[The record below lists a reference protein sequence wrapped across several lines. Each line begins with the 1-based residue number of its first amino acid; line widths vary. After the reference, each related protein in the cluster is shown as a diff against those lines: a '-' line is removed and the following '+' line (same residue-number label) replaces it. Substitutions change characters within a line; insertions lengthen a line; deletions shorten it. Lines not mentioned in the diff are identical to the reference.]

1 MSNTLYLECNSGI
14 SGDMTVAALLDL
26 GASEQ
31 VLMEALDSIPADGF
45 SVEVT
50 RVKKSGIDCCDFAVL
65 LDEEH
70 ENHDHDMEYLHGH
83 EDHHHEHDHHHGKD
97 HHHEHEHCH
106 GENHHHEHDHH
117 HGEDH
122 HHEHEHHHG
131 EDHGHHHQHCE
142 GHEHAHEHVHPH
154 VHRGMKEIR
163 EIIGATKMT
172 DHAREL
178 ALHIFEIIAE
188 AEAKAHAVPMEEV
201 HFHEVGAIDSIVDVV
216 AAAVCLDDLHIS
228 EVIVPKL
235 CEGTGTVRCQHGVL
249 PVPVPAVAN
258 IVANSGLCLEIMDL
272 QGEFVTPTGAAVAA
286 AIQTGS
292 ELPKRFTIERIGVGA
307 GKRTYERPSILR
319 AMLIGPME
327 EKSGGATQQ
336 DDLEATATDAV
347 LAESTGKRCHAQGVR
362 TDETD
367 PALCIW
373 KLETNIDDCSG
384 EVLGYVME
392 LLFAA
397 GARDVHYF
405 PVFMKKNRPAW
416 QMNVICDE
424 KDISRM
430 EEIIFRETTTIGIRR
445 MQMDRTVLARE
456 NREVEISAGKVQV
469 KVCRYGDMVKYYP
482 EYESVKKLSRE
493 TGRSYQDI
501 YQEAVSVCRRTDHK

>member
-1 MSNTLYLECNSGI
+1 MAKTLYLECNSGI

-26 GASEQ
+26 GASEE
-31 VLMEALDSIPADGF
+31 VLMEALDSVPADGF

-50 RVKKSGIDCCDFAVL
+50 RVRKSGVDCCDFAVL

-83 EDHHHEHDHHHGKD
+83 P
-97 HHHEHEHCH
+97 
-106 GENHHHEHDHH
+106 
-117 HGEDH
+117 
-122 HHEHEHHHG
+122 HEHHHAEEPG
-131 EDHGHHHQHCE
+131 HDHGHYHEDDHGHDHGHHHE
-142 GHEHAHEHVHPH
+142 DDHEHDHEHHHEDDHGHDHGHHHGEEHEHVHEH
-154 VHRGMKEIR
+154 THHHAHRGMKEIR
-163 EIIGATKMT
+163 EMIAATKMT
-172 DHAREL
+172 PHAREL
-178 ALHIFEIIAE
+178 ALRIFEIIAE
-188 AEAKAHAVPMEEV
+188 AEAKAHAVPVEQV

-216 AAAVCLDDLHIS
+216 AAAVCLDNLHIS

-258 IVANSGLCLEIMDL
+258 IVAKSGLCLEIMDV
-272 QGEFVTPTGAAVAA
+272 QGEFVTPTGAAIAA
-286 AIQTGS
+286 AVWTGS
-292 ELPKRFTIERIGVGA
+292 ELPRRFKINGVGLGA

-319 AMLIGPME
+319 AMLIEPE
-327 EKSGGATQQ
+327 AQ
-336 DDLEATATDAV
+336 DDGMTKGSIALQVSETLQGNAV
-347 LAESTGKRCHAQGVR
+347 ARENLSGPKDV
-362 TDETD
+362 
-367 PALCIW
+367 IW

-392 LLFAA
+392 LLLAA

-416 QMNVICDE
+416 QMNVICDAE
-424 KDISRM
+424 DMIRM

-445 MQMDRTVLARE
+445 VQMERTVLARE
-456 NREVEISAGKVQV
+456 KREVEITAGKVQV
-469 KVCRYGDMVKYYP
+469 KVCRYGDMIKYYP

-493 TGRSYQDI
+493 TGHSYQDI
-501 YQEAVSVCRRTDHK
+501 YQEAVFVCWKDDKR

>member
-1 MSNTLYLECNSGI
+1 MSNALYLECNSGI

-26 GASEQ
+26 GASEE

-50 RVKKSGIDCCDFAVL
+50 RVKKSGVDCCDFAVL
-65 LDEEH
+65 LDEKH

-83 EDHHHEHDHHHGKD
+83 HHGEDHYHDHEHHHV
-97 HHHEHEHCH
+97 
-106 GENHHHEHDHH
+106 
-117 HGEDH
+117 EDH
-122 HHEHEHHHG
+122 HHEHEHHHAEEPG
-131 EDHGHHHQHCE
+131 HEHEHYHEDDHGHEHEHHHGEEHGYHHQHSE
-142 GHEHAHEHVHPH
+142 GHEHVHPH
-154 VHRGMKEIR
+154 VHRGMKDIR
-163 EIIGATKMT
+163 EIIAVTNMT
-172 DHAREL
+172 PHAREL
-178 ALHIFEIIAE
+178 ALRIFEIIAE
-188 AEAKAHAVPMEEV
+188 AEAKAHAVPVEQV

-228 EVIVPKL
+228 EVIIPKL

-258 IVANSGLCLEIMDL
+258 IVADSGLCLEIMDV
-272 QGEFVTPTGAAVAA
+272 QGEFVTPTGAAIAA
-286 AIQTGS
+286 AVQTGR
-292 ELPKRFTIERIGVGA
+292 ELPKRFKIDGIGLGA

-319 AMLIGPME
+319 AMLIEPE
-327 EKSGGATQQ
+327 VQ
-336 DDLEATATDAV
+336 DDGMTKGGTAPQIGETLQGNAV
-347 LAESTGKRCHAQGVR
+347 FRENLS
-362 TDETD
+362 D
-367 PALCIW
+367 PKDIIW

-424 KDISRM
+424 KDIPRM

-445 MQMDRTVLARE
+445 MQMERTVLARE
-456 NREVEISAGKVQV
+456 NREVRLENGTVQV
-469 KVCRYGDMVKYYP
+469 KVCRYGNVTKYYP
-482 EYESVKKLSRE
+482 EYESVKRLSRE
-493 TGRSYQDI
+493 TGRSYQDL
-501 YQEAVSVCRRTDHK
+501 YQEAVSACRRTDKK